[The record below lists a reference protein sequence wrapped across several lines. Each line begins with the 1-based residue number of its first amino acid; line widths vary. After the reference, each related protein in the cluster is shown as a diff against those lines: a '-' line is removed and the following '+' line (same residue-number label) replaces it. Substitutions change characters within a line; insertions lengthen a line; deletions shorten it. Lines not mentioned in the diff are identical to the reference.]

1 MMPVSA
7 QTTKAAN
14 ASIPSGGMRRQNLP
28 STCSRLFIVE
38 SDAQCR
44 TGLVQLESQW
54 LQASP
59 CGTAQNFAARV
70 EPGTVTGTYNL
81 AAFCPVD
88 PAAQVRAGGRKDRE
102 SFAAGDHDGAVIES
116 NPIACGQRNGQ

>member
-1 MMPVSA
+1 MMPVRT
-7 QTTKAAN
+7 QKTKAAN

-28 STCSRLFIVE
+28 SACSGVFILE

-54 LQASP
+54 LQTAPCRAAKHFAS
-59 CGTAQNFAARV
+59 RV

-81 AAFCPVD
+81 TAFRPVD
-88 PAAQVRAGGRKDRE
+88 TAAKVWTGGGKDRE
-102 SFAAGDHDGAVIES
+102 SFAAGNHNNPVIES
-116 NPIACGQRNGQ
+116 NPIACSQRNGQ